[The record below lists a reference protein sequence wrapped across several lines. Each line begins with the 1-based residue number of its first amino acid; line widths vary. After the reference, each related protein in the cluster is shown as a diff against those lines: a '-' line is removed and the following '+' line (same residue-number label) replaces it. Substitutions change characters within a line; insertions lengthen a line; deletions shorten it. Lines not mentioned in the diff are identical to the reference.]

1 MRPAAISDTKDMSL
15 KRLALGLAMI
25 LALVGIMN
33 LAVAIALPHPLIS
46 LGDNKSAPEGPGARG
61 MALASDSKMAIM
73 PYNFEYVAGSE
84 LSSEGGKGKVYEL
97 KLEGSPEA
105 VLQRAAKA
113 LGLQG
118 EVRKSS
124 YWSAENPSY
133 FIGSEDGSSPS
144 LSIWWNGT
152 GNWYF
157 SNYAAQVE
165 LPCLRTE
172 KAEDGSEYC
181 AEYPEQKPTPELLP
195 SRAEVLKE
203 AQRIFGATGLKFT
216 ADDIAIYRDQWS
228 ASATASQK
236 IAGQD
241 TAITWSIGYDSKGNL
256 AWASGHS
263 VTAVER
269 GEYQTVSAKSA
280 VTRISDWR
288 WFGAPANNAYPI
300 AEPSDKVAT
309 LDMPAVLPGETETI
323 VVTITGSSNHL
334 LQIWDKSGGSWLVPG
349 YGLTGSNGSVTFV
362 VSLIE
367 GVIELPEPI
376 AIEPGVPQPA
386 VDQMTK

>member
-1 MRPAAISDTKDMSL
+1 MRPVAISDTKDMSL
-15 KRLALGLAMI
+15 KRLALGIAAI
-25 LALVGIMN
+25 LALVGAMN

-46 LGDNKSAPEGPGARG
+46 LGDNKSAPAGPGARG

-84 LSSEGGKGKVYEL
+84 LGAEGGKGKVYEL

-113 LGLQG
+113 FGLQG

-280 VTRISDWR
+280 VTRLSDWR

-349 YGLTGSNGSVTFV
+349 YGLTGSNGSVNFV